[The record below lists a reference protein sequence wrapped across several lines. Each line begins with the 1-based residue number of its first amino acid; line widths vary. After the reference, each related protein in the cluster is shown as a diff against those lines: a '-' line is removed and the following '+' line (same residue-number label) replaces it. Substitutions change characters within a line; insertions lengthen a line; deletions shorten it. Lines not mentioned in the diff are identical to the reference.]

1 MDGPTCQRRK
11 SEGFCTFVGRQRG
24 RKSFSAFKAVALP
37 PRAFVFCPGTRVILL
52 LLKACMQI
60 AVWMHVHESE
70 RDKEHSH
77 VVGGGLLGAQFP
89 PYSMDDG
96 QFFFFFTVP
105 VFMLPQFTQASILPS
120 SASSRLFLLLHLLS
134 FKPSLSQSF
143 IQVCVRAPCVWR
155 ERGNA
160 CVLAFVRGAKL

>member
-70 RDKEHSH
+70 RQRAFSRGRRWF
-77 VVGGGLLGAQFP
+77 VGC
-89 PYSMDDG
+89 
-96 QFFFFFTVP
+96 TVP
-105 VFMLPQFTQASILPS
+105 TIFYGRRPILLFFHRASLYVATIYTSLHPAILRLLKTLP
-120 SASSRLFLLLHLLS
+120 
-134 FKPSLSQSF
+134 
-143 IQVCVRAPCVWR
+143 APPPP
-155 ERGNA
+155 
-160 CVLAFVRGAKL
+160 LI

>member
-60 AVWMHVHESE
+60 AVWIHVHERE
-70 RDKEHSH
+70 RQRAFSRGGRWF
-77 VVGGGLLGAQFP
+77 VGCTVPTIFYGRRPILL
-89 PYSMDDG
+89 
-96 QFFFFFTVP
+96 FFTVP

-143 IQVCVRAPCVWR
+143 IQVCVRAPCVRR